1 MIFGDTSGMD
11 ELIRELR
18 EAVRLY
24 DREAADS
31 AARKVL
37 AADAD
42 PVEAIEMGLAAELR
56 SVGERYGRGKVWFL
70 DLMVAAQIV
79 QSAVKILEP
88 EIRKRGAEKRV
99 RGRFLIGTV
108 AGDIHDIGKNIVGML
123 LMANGFEVIDLGV
136 DVPAETFVEKV
147 EELKPDFLGLSSLL
161 TSSLP
166 ELRKVIDALNERGL
180 RDEVNIVLG
189 GAAVTPDYAREVG
202 ADVYAEDAVKGV
214 NESIQLTE
222 R

>member
-1 MIFGDTSGMD
+1 MD

-18 EAVRLY
+18 EAVRFY
-24 DREAADS
+24 DRAAADS

-56 SVGERYGRGKVWFL
+56 SVGERYGRGK
-70 DLMVAAQIV
+70 
-79 QSAVKILEP
+79 
-88 EIRKRGAEKRV
+88 
-99 RGRFLIGTV
+99 
-108 AGDIHDIGKNIVGML
+108 NIVGML
-123 LMANGFEVIDLGV
+123 LLANGFEVIDLGV

-202 ADVYAEDAVKGV
+202 ADVFAEDAVKGV

>member
-1 MIFGDTSGMD
+1 MD

-18 EAVRLY
+18 EAVRFY

-37 AADAD
+37 AVDAD
-42 PVEAIEMGLAAELR
+42 PVEAIERGLAVELR
-56 SVGERYGRGKVWFL
+56 SVGERYGCGKVWFL
-70 DLMVAAQIV
+70 DLVVAAQIV

-166 ELRKVIDALNERGL
+166 ELRKVIDALNEKGL
-180 RDEVNIVLG
+180 RDEVKIVLG
-189 GAAVTPDYAREVG
+189 GAAVTPDYARAVG
-202 ADVYAEDAVKGV
+202 ADVFAEDAVKGV
-214 NESIQLTE
+214 NESIRLTV

>member
-1 MIFGDTSGMD
+1 MD

-18 EAVRLY
+18 EAVRFY
-24 DREAADS
+24 DGAAADS

-166 ELRKVIDALNERGL
+166 ELRKVIDALNEKGL
-180 RDEVNIVLG
+180 RDEVKIVLG

>member
-1 MIFGDTSGMD
+1 MD

-18 EAVRLY
+18 EAVRFY
-24 DREAADS
+24 DGAAADS

-88 EIRKRGAEKRV
+88 EIRKGGAEKRV

-123 LMANGFEVIDLGV
+123 LLANGFEVIDLGV

>member
-1 MIFGDTSGMD
+1 MD

-18 EAVRLY
+18 EAVRFY
-24 DREAADS
+24 NMEAANS
-31 AARKVL
+31 TARKVL
-37 AADAD
+37 DADAD
-42 PVEAIEMGLAAELR
+42 PVEAIERGLVTELR
-56 SVGERYGRGKVWFL
+56 SVGEKYGRGKVWFL

-79 QSAVKILEP
+79 QSAVQILEP
-88 EIRKRGAEKRV
+88 EIRKRGVEKKV

-136 DVPAETFVEKV
+136 DVPTETFVEKV
-147 EELKPDFLGLSSLL
+147 RKLKPDFLGLSSLL

-166 ELRKVIDALNERGL
+166 ELRKVIETLNEKGL
-180 RDEVNIVLG
+180 RDEVKIFLG
-189 GAAVTPDYAREVG
+189 GAAVTPEYAEKVG
-202 ADVYAEDAVKGV
+202 ADVYADDAVIGV
-214 NESIQLTE
+214 NIAIQLTD

>member
-1 MIFGDTSGMD
+1 
-11 ELIRELR
+11 
-18 EAVRLY
+18 
-24 DREAADS
+24 
-31 AARKVL
+31 
-37 AADAD
+37 
-42 PVEAIEMGLAAELR
+42 
-56 SVGERYGRGKVWFL
+56 
-70 DLMVAAQIV
+70 
-79 QSAVKILEP
+79 
-88 EIRKRGAEKRV
+88 
-99 RGRFLIGTV
+99 V

-166 ELRKVIDALNERGL
+166 ELRKVIDALNEKGL
-180 RDEVNIVLG
+180 RDDVKIVLG

-202 ADVYAEDAVKGV
+202 ADVFAEDAVKGV

>member
-1 MIFGDTSGMD
+1 MD

-18 EAVRLY
+18 EAVRFY
-24 DREAADS
+24 DGAAADS

-42 PVEAIEMGLAAELR
+42 PVEAIERGLTAELR

-108 AGDIHDIGKNIVGML
+108 AGDIHDIGKNIAGML

>member
-1 MIFGDTSGMD
+1 MD

-18 EAVRLY
+18 EAVRFY
-24 DREAADS
+24 DRAAADS

-42 PVEAIEMGLAAELR
+42 PVEAIERGLTAELR

-79 QSAVKILEP
+79 QSAVQILEP
-88 EIRKRGAEKRV
+88 EIRKRGAEKNV

-123 LMANGFEVIDLGV
+123 LKANGFEVIDLGV

-166 ELRKVIDALNERGL
+166 ELRKVIVALNERGL

-202 ADVYAEDAVKGV
+202 ADIYAEDAVKGV

>member
-1 MIFGDTSGMD
+1 MD

-18 EAVRLY
+18 EAVRFY
-24 DREAADS
+24 DRAAADS
-31 AARKVL
+31 TARKVL

-42 PVEAIEMGLAAELR
+42 PVEAIERGLAAELR
-56 SVGERYGRGKVWFL
+56 SVGERYGRGEVWFL
-70 DLMVAAQIV
+70 DLVVAAQIV
-79 QSAVKILEP
+79 QSAVQILEP
-88 EIRKRGAEKRV
+88 EIGKRGVEKKV

-166 ELRKVIDALNERGL
+166 ELRKVIDALNEKGL
-180 RDEVNIVLG
+180 RDEVKIVLG

-202 ADVYAEDAVKGV
+202 ADVFAEDAVKGV

>member
-1 MIFGDTSGMD
+1 MD

-18 EAVRLY
+18 EAVRFY
-24 DREAADS
+24 DGAAADS

-42 PVEAIEMGLAAELR
+42 PVEAIERGLTAELR

-79 QSAVKILEP
+79 QSAVQILEP
-88 EIRKRGAEKRV
+88 EIRKRGTEKRV

-108 AGDIHDIGKNIVGML
+108 AGDIHDIGKNIAGML

-166 ELRKVIDALNERGL
+166 ELRKVIDALNEKGL
-180 RDEVNIVLG
+180 RDEVKIVLG

>member
-1 MIFGDTSGMD
+1 MD

-18 EAVRLY
+18 EAVRFY

-37 AADAD
+37 DANAD
-42 PVEAIEMGLAAELR
+42 PVEAIETGLAAELR
-56 SVGERYGRGKVWFL
+56 IVGEKYGRGEVWFL

-79 QSAVKILEP
+79 QSAVQILEP
-88 EIRKRGAEKRV
+88 EIRKRGAAKKV

-166 ELRKVIDALNERGL
+166 ELRKVIKALNEKGL
-180 RDEVNIVLG
+180 RDEVKIFLG
-189 GAAVTPDYAREVG
+189 GAAVTPEYAREVG

>member
-1 MIFGDTSGMD
+1 MD
-11 ELIRELR
+11 ELIRKLR
-18 EAVRLY
+18 EAVRFY

-31 AARKVL
+31 TARKVL
-37 AADAD
+37 DADAD
-42 PVEAIEMGLAAELR
+42 PVEAIERGLATELR
-56 SVGERYGRGKVWFL
+56 VVGDKYGRGKIWFL
-70 DLMVAAQIV
+70 DLMLAAQIV
-79 QSAVKILEP
+79 QSAVQILEP
-88 EIRKRGAEKRV
+88 EIRKRGAEKKV

-136 DVPAETFVEKV
+136 DIPAETFVEKV

-166 ELRKVIDALNERGL
+166 ELKKVIEALSEKGL
-180 RDEVNIVLG
+180 RDEVKILLG
-189 GAAVTPDYAREVG
+189 GAAVTPEYAWEVG
-202 ADVYAEDAVKGV
+202 ADIYAEDAVKGV

>member
-1 MIFGDTSGMD
+1 MD

-18 EAVRLY
+18 EAVRFY
-24 DREAADS
+24 DGAAADS

-123 LMANGFEVIDLGV
+123 LLANGFEVIDLGV

-166 ELRKVIDALNERGL
+166 ELGKVIDALNERGL
-180 RDEVNIVLG
+180 RDEVKIVLG